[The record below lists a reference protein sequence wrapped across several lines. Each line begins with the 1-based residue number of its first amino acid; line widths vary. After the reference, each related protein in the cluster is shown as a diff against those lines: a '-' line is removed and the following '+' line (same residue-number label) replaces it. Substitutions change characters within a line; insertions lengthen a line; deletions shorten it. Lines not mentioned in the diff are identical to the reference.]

1 MNNETLPETS
11 SREPLKCL
19 NPAYSLV
26 YPLIERAVSALVET
40 YVAGNCP
47 SLPAQIAKFDLAT
60 RVYYDRSSR
69 FPYVRETLS
78 TSPETLRQACTRA
91 ALIGVITE
99 NLSVLL
105 VRDLTASEHAV
116 AMVILSHL
124 DAELLEK
131 LLQQSYV
138 NTLDYPRAKTLII
151 ENLSR
156 RHYHT
161 LWQAVDEKI
170 NQIR

>member
-1 MNNETLPETS
+1 MNNETTPETS

-26 YPLIERAVSALVET
+26 HPLIESAVRALVDS
-40 YVAGNCP
+40 YVAGNCT
-47 SLPAQIAKFDLAT
+47 SLPAQIAKLDLAT

-78 TSPETLRQACTRA
+78 TSPEALRQAA
-91 ALIGVITE
+91 AKAKLIEVITE

-105 VRDLTASEHAV
+105 VRGLTDSEHAV
-116 AMVILSHL
+116 AMVILQHL
-124 DAELLEK
+124 DAELLK
-131 LLQQSYV
+131 SLLEQSHV
-138 NTLDYPRAKTLII
+138 NTLDYPGAKALII
-151 ENLSR
+151 EKLSR
-156 RHYHT
+156 RHYQA

-170 NQIR
+170 NQIC